1 MDDEF
6 YMNLVQYL
14 TSKSYPPSLAEAVK
28 QKIRRNSTTLSLKNG
43 LLYKKEG
50 EIDTLVIKRHQVP
63 KILKECHDDIGRH
76 KGIHGTYS
84 IIKQRYYWSNM
95 FREIKDYVSYLIKF

>member
-63 KILKECHDDIGRH
+63 KILKSVMMTLDDTRGFMEPIASSSKDTIGLTCSERSM
-76 KGIHGTYS
+76 T
-84 IIKQRYYWSNM
+84 M
-95 FREIKDYVSYLIKF
+95 